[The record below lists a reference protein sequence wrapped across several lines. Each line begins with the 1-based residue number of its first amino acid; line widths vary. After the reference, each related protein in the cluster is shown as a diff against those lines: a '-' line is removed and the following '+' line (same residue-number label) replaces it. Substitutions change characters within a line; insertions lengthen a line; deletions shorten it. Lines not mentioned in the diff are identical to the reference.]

1 MEGNSNILVRT
12 LLKSV
17 MPTVNRFVESGK
29 IDTFLQEL
37 KLRYSSQANMAQGE
51 SVEILITTEEDGKEY
66 ANIVLFGADMQV
78 KEVILQQRLSELLT
92 ALFNQA
98 DM

>member
-1 MEGNSNILVRT
+1 MEGNSNILART

-29 IDTFLQEL
+29 IDIFLQEL
-37 KLRYSSQANMAQGE
+37 KLRYSSQANMVQGE

-66 ANIVLFGADMQV
+66 ANIVLFGADMRV
-78 KEVILQQRLSELLT
+78 KEVIVQQRLSELLT
-92 ALFNQA
+92 ALFNKS
-98 DM
+98 DI